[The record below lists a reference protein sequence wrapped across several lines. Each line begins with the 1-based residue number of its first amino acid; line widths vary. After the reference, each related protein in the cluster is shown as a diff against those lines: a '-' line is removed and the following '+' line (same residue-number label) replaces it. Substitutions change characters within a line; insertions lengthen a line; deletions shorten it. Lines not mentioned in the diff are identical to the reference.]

1 MSDMSIL
8 ICSTILFSG
17 LLAINKF
24 LVEFVKSPYN
34 NFKSKIVNDIPI
46 NFLFDSLI
54 NLLVLLIFINLFT
67 SLFGNVINV
76 FSIIFIMFSFAT
88 LIEIVDY
95 YFIYKRHL
103 SKENFKIKID
113 ISKVESKYSILY
125 NHISNYVLNSL
136 NKFDLSE
143 NKGSYILMKNEII
156 ILQNILLKNIE
167 KLEQVKEKSKRKK
180 IKNKVKS
187 LLNLYKNVSN
197 LLFKKDLFNKNNF
210 DYIYNIIN
218 KQTKDM

>member
-24 LVEFVKSPYN
+24 LVEFVRSPYN
-34 NFKSKIVNDIPI
+34 NFKSKIVNEIPI
-46 NFLFDSLI
+46 NFLFDSLT
-54 NLLVLLIFINLFT
+54 NLLFLLILINIFT
-67 SLFGNVINV
+67 CFFGNVINV
-76 FSIIFIMFSFAT
+76 FSIFLIIFSFFT

-95 YFIYKRHL
+95 HFIYKRHL

-113 ISKVESKYSILY
+113 IEKSESKYSILY

-136 NKFDLSE
+136 NKFDISE
-143 NKGSYILMKNEII
+143 NKGSYILMKNEIL
-156 ILQNILLKNIE
+156 ILQNILLKNID

-180 IKNKVKS
+180 IKNKIKS
-187 LLNLYKNVSN
+187 LLDLYKNVSN
-197 LLFKKDLFNKNNF
+197 LLLKKDLFNKNNF

>member
-24 LVEFVKSPYN
+24 LVEFVRSPYN

-54 NLLVLLIFINLFT
+54 NLLCLLILINIFT
-67 SLFGNVINV
+67 YFFGNVINV
-76 FSIIFIMFSFAT
+76 FSIFFIIFSFVT
-88 LIEIVDY
+88 LIEIANY

-103 SKENFKIKID
+103 SEENFKIKIVLPK
-113 ISKVESKYSILY
+113 IESKYSVLY
-125 NHISNYVLNSL
+125 NHITNYVSNSL
-136 NKFDLSE
+136 NYFDE
-143 NKGSYILMKNEII
+143 KEKNKSYVLMKNEIS
-156 ILQNILLKNIE
+156 ILQNLLLKNID
-167 KLEQVKEKSKRKK
+167 KLENVKEKSKRKK
-180 IKNKVKS
+180 INNKLKS

-197 LLFKKDLFNKNNF
+197 LLLKKDLFDSKNF
-210 DYIYNIIN
+210 EYIYNIIY